1 MSNLFY
7 TNLFTSAAV
16 IRSAMREARR
26 IKPITER
33 AAIKI
38 QKEIDYAAEQGRGE
52 TVVHTGDFCLTAGD
66 REVITQELQKAG
78 LKHRWRHCG
87 QEDERVHVWWEEEEE

>member
-7 TNLFTSAAV
+7 TNLFTNSAI

-26 IKPITER
+26 IKPVTER
-33 AAIKI
+33 AAIQI
-38 QKEIDYAAEQGRGE
+38 QKEIDYAAEHGRGE
-52 TVVHTGDFCLTAGD
+52 TVVHTGDFCMTSKD

-78 LKHRWRHCG
+78 LKHRWRSCS
-87 QEDERVHVWWEEEEE
+87 QEEERVHIWWEEEE